1 MAAWTGDPA
10 GAAEKSERP
19 AADAGRSHLDPNNAG
34 CAAGYDGSFT
44 GGGVGRPPPEDDDDD
59 DEEDDGGGELRDDST
74 CGAGAL
80 RGDSALG
87 DSNRGD
93 SVLGEGDALRG
104 V

>member
-1 MAAWTGDPA
+1 MPPKN
-10 GAAEKSERP
+10 E
-19 AADAGRSHLDPNNAG
+19 NARQRMPG
-34 CAAGYDGSFT
+34 VLTSSRALCDVSFAYDGSFT
-44 GGGVGRPPPEDDDDD
+44 GGGVGRPPPDDDD
-59 DEEDDGGGELRDDST
+59 EDDGGGELRGDST

>member
-1 MAAWTGDPA
+1 MPTKNENARLRTP
-10 GAAEKSERP
+10 GALTSSQATR
-19 AADAGRSHLDPNNAG
+19 DASLD
-34 CAAGYDGSFT
+34 YDGSFT
-44 GGGVGRPPPEDDDDD
+44 GGGVGLAPPDDDDD
-59 DEEDDGGGELRDDST
+59 DEDEDGGGELRGDST

-80 RGDSALG
+80 RGDSVLG